1 MFLSTT
7 AFPAWAD
14 KSRAAKYN
22 KPYNSQTSAVAII
35 ADVVLLRPLGL
46 AATVV
51 GSFFFVAAL
60 PFSLLGGN
68 VEDSAKKLVVEP
80 ALYTFKRPAGAN

>member
-1 MFLSTT
+1 MFLSAT
-7 AFPAWAD
+7 AFPARAA
-14 KSRAAKYN
+14 KSRAAKYK
-22 KPYNSQTSAVAII
+22 KPSTETSAVAII
-35 ADVVLLRPLGL
+35 ADVVLLRPIGL